1 MMQRW
6 REIHQE
12 RERCEGVSLSLVA
25 VDFFCYRVTLR
36 ICRHLRA
43 LTDAISRFLYTGN
56 PRPDNPLTKTCAWAH
71 ERSSHT
77 RILLLLLFLLLRE
90 RREGGWRRCL
100 LRPEGKETALSLF
113 FVINSIVGREREREG
128 GEGELVECKEG
139 RKEAA

>member
-1 MMQRW
+1 MQRW

-77 RILLLLLFLLLRE
+77 RILLLLLLFLLLRE